1 MTMKKITAFLLLA
14 CIVGQAYAW
23 KPLFAGHR
31 GSYRGVENTEEA
43 MMNGINHYGYTGLEI
58 DVKTTSD
65 GEYVCWHDDD
75 LSRVGHSVQIP
86 YTKFEDLKDLT
97 LTQTRG
103 GVTYTA
109 KILTVDRYLEICKE
123 NNVFPIIELKWAVGI
138 NSNDMS
144 RFPGLYKLIEK
155 HGLVEEARILTS
167 MQASLEYVR
176 TNYPK
181 LQCQYLCYEVTQAR
195 YEWCK
200 KWGINPSV
208 QTGGL
213 TKAMARK
220 CHDAGMEVVCWTV
233 NSASDYQKHGEL
245 GCTTMTCDYLV
256 PADMPELEDIDWEA
270 LSPTPPL
277 DNLYVTPLFNF
288 SETAGTLPE
297 NFPTTKSGS
306 YTQAQEAA
314 FIDGVFYVS
323 DYSARKVV
331 AVDTTGKVWE
341 PGIENA
347 NLRHGIC
354 RDDAGNLILHTSA
367 DAKVPNQLTVLKAE
381 DNSEHVINFTLNN
394 NGQTNFPTASGDI
407 FSAAGGYVYFF
418 PNGQTTVEVV
428 KIANGQF
435 VSTTSCAVSLTG
447 ATAGYVI
454 PIDNNPNHFIYQI
467 RGNGYHLYK
476 NGDKGSYLT
485 SPNGTTAPSRNNS
498 VGGALFQLNGH
509 DMFVYTSGAHY
520 KGGWTVRD
528 MTAAEQTPMYTQE
541 QLGNG
546 GYNANA
552 SVGAFF
558 WWERLDSVTVN
569 LYEYCLG
576 HGLAGWELSAAPH
589 RIRLKGLTTDPTEIT
604 IAKGD
609 TATIQAVL
617 NPVNAETLKT
627 TWRYAT
633 TNRNSKLS
641 YDGTTA
647 QFTSKTVG
655 TYTVTV
661 TIDDLTADCIVNVV
675 EDMTGVDNTTT
686 VTLEPRKQIVNGQVL
701 IRTQDGTYT
710 LMGQEL

>member
-1 MTMKKITAFLLLA
+1 MKRIFTLL
-14 CIVGQAYAW
+14 CIVCILTQAYAW
-23 KPLFAGHR
+23 KPQFAGHR

-75 LSRVGHSVQIP
+75 LSRVGHNVSIP
-86 YTKFEDLKDLT
+86 YSKFADIKDLT
-97 LTQTRG
+97 LTQTRS
-103 GVTYTA
+103 GVQYTA
-109 KILTVDRYLEICKE
+109 KILTVDRYFEICKE

-144 RFPGLYKLIEK
+144 RLPGLYKLIEK

-167 MQASLEYVR
+167 MQPSLEYVR

-181 LQCQYLCYEVTQAR
+181 LQCQFLCYEVTQAR

-213 TKAMARK
+213 SKAMARK

-233 NSASDYQKHGEL
+233 NSLADYQKHGEL

-341 PGIENA
+341 PGIEYA

-435 VSTTSCAVSLTG
+435 VSTNSCAVSLTG

-558 WWERLDSVTVN
+558 WWERIDSVTVN

-617 NPVNAETLKT
+617 TPANAETLKT
-627 TWRYAT
+627 SWRYAT

-641 YDGTTA
+641 YNGNTA
-647 QFTSKTVG
+647 KFTSKTLG

-661 TIDDLTADCIVNVV
+661 TVDDFTADCIVNVV
-675 EDMTGVDNTTT
+675 DELTGVDNTTT
-686 VTLEPRKQIVNGQVL
+686 VTIEPRKQILNGQVL
-701 IRTQDGTYT
+701 IRTQDGTFT
-710 LMGQEL
+710 LMGQEIK

>member
-1 MTMKKITAFLLLA
+1 MKRIYTIL
-14 CIVGQAYAW
+14 CILCIFTQAYAW

-75 LSRVGHSVQIP
+75 LSRVGHNVTIP
-86 YTKFEDLKDLT
+86 YTKFADLKDLT

-103 GVTYTA
+103 GVQYTA

-167 MQASLEYVR
+167 MQPSLEYVR
-176 TNYPK
+176 TNYPA
-181 LQCQYLCYEVTQAR
+181 LQCQYLCYEVTEAR
-195 YEWCK
+195 FEWCK
-200 KWGINPSV
+200 QWGINPSV
-208 QTGGL
+208 QIGGL

-220 CHDAGMEVVCWTV
+220 CHEAGMEVVCWTV
-233 NSASDYQKHGEL
+233 NSLADYQKHGEL

-256 PADMPELEDIDWEA
+256 PSDMPELEEIDWEA

-277 DNLYVTPLFNF
+277 DSLYVTPLFNY

-297 NFPTTKSGS
+297 NFPTTLGGS
-306 YTQAQEAA
+306 YVNAQEAA
-314 FIDGVFYVS
+314 FLDGVFYVA

-331 AVDTTGKVWE
+331 AIDTTGKVFD
-341 PGIENA
+341 PSIGNA

-354 RDDAGNLILHTSA
+354 RDDAGNLILHTSS
-367 DAKVPNQLTVLKAE
+367 DASVPTQITVYKAE
-381 DNSEHVINFTLNN
+381 DNTEHVINFTLNN

-407 FSAAGGYVYFF
+407 FSAAGGYLYFF
-418 PNGQTTVEVV
+418 PNGHKFVEVV

-454 PIDNNPNHFIYQI
+454 PINNTPTHFIYQI

-485 SPNGTTAPSRNNS
+485 SPNGTTAPARNNT
-498 VGGALFQLNGH
+498 VGGAFFQLNGH

-528 MTAAEQTPMYTQE
+528 MTSAELTPMYTQE
-541 QLGNG
+541 QLGDG

-558 WWERLDSVTVN
+558 HWERIDSVTVN

-576 HGLAGWELSAAPH
+576 HGIAGWELSAEPH
-589 RIRLKGLTTDPTEIT
+589 KIRVKDFALDETNIT
-604 IAKGD
+604 IEEGD
-609 TATIQAVL
+609 TAH
-617 NPVNAETLKT
+617 LKAIIT
-627 TWRYAT
+627 PADAADQNVTWRVSPT
-633 TNRNSKLS
+633 GRTSKLNH
-641 YDGTTA
+641 DGLNAT
-647 QFTSKTVG
+647 FTSTKEG
-655 TYTVTV
+655 TFTVTA
-661 TIDDLTADCIVNVV
+661 TLGDFTAECVI
-675 EDMTGVDNTTT
+675 T
-686 VTLEPRKQIVNGQVL
+686 VTAVTGLETPTITSSDSQKTLRNGHL
-701 IRTQDGTYT
+701 IITNGNKVYNAQ
-710 LMGQEL
+710 GQEL

>member
-1 MTMKKITAFLLLA
+1 
-14 CIVGQAYAW
+14 
-23 KPLFAGHR
+23 
-31 GSYRGVENTEEA
+31 
-43 MMNGINHYGYTGLEI
+43 
-58 DVKTTSD
+58 
-65 GEYVCWHDDD
+65 
-75 LSRVGHSVQIP
+75 
-86 YTKFEDLKDLT
+86 
-97 LTQTRG
+97 
-103 GVTYTA
+103 
-109 KILTVDRYLEICKE
+109 
-123 NNVFPIIELKWAVGI
+123 
-138 NSNDMS
+138 
-144 RFPGLYKLIEK
+144 
-155 HGLVEEARILTS
+155 
-167 MQASLEYVR
+167 
-176 TNYPK
+176 
-181 LQCQYLCYEVTQAR
+181 
-195 YEWCK
+195 
-200 KWGINPSV
+200 
-208 QTGGL
+208 
-213 TKAMARK
+213 
-220 CHDAGMEVVCWTV
+220 
-233 NSASDYQKHGEL
+233 
-245 GCTTMTCDYLV
+245 MTCDYLV
-256 PADMPELEDIDWEA
+256 PADMPELEEIDWEA

-528 MTAAEQTPMYTQE
+528 MTAAEQTPMYTQAE
-541 QLGNG
+541 LGTG

-617 NPVNAETLKT
+617 TPANAETLKT

-633 TNRNSKLS
+633 TNRNSRLS
-641 YDGTTA
+641 YNGTTA
-647 QFTSKTVG
+647 KFTSKTLG

-661 TIDDLTADCIVNVV
+661 TIDDFTADCIVNVV
-675 EDMTGVDNTTT
+675 DELTGVDNTTT
-686 VTLEPRKQIVNGQVL
+686 VTIEPRKQMVNGQVL
-701 IRTQDGTYT
+701 IRTQDGTFT
-710 LMGQEL
+710 LMGQEIK

>member
-1 MTMKKITAFLLLA
+1 MKKLLFLLCFVCTLT
-14 CIVGQAYAW
+14 QAYAW

-75 LSRVGHSVQIP
+75 LKRVGHDVTIP
-86 YTKFEDLKDLT
+86 YSKFADIKDLT

-167 MQASLEYVR
+167 MQPSLEYVR

-181 LQCQYLCYEVTQAR
+181 LQCQFLCYEVTQAR

-213 TKAMARK
+213 SKAMARK

-233 NSASDYQKHGEL
+233 NSLADYQKHGEL

-277 DNLYVTPLFNF
+277 DHLYVTPLFNF
-288 SETAGTLPE
+288 SETAGNLPT

-306 YTQAQEAA
+306 YVNAQEAA
-314 FIDGVFYVS
+314 FLDGVFYVA

-341 PGIENA
+341 PGIEYA

-354 RDDAGNLILHTSA
+354 RDDAGNLIMHTSA
-367 DAKVPNQLTVLKAE
+367 DAKVPTQVTVLKPN
-381 DNSEHVINFTLNN
+381 DTTDYVISFTLNN

-407 FSAAGGYVYFF
+407 FSAAGGYLYFF
-418 PNGQTTVEVV
+418 PNGQNFVEVV

-435 VSTTSCAVSLTG
+435 VSTTSCPVSLTG

-454 PIDNNPNHFIYQI
+454 PIDNNPDHFIYQI

-528 MTAAEQTPMYTQE
+528 MTAADQTPMYTQE
-541 QLGNG
+541 QLGDG

-558 WWERLDSVTVN
+558 WWERIDSVTVN

-576 HGLAGWELSAAPH
+576 HGIAGWELSAEPH
-589 RIRLKGLTTDPTEIT
+589 RIRLKGLALDPAEIT
-604 IAKGD
+604 IKPGE
-609 TATIQAVL
+609 TATITAVL
-617 NPVNAETLKT
+617 NPANAEVLSTS
-627 TWRYAT
+627 WRYAT
-633 TNRNSKLS
+633 ANRNSKLTTN
-641 YDGTTA
+641 GNTA
-647 QFTSKTVG
+647 QFTSTKTG
-655 TYTVTV
+655 TYTVTAV
-661 TIDDLTADCIVNVV
+661 VDDFTAECIVNVV
-675 EDMTGVDNTTT
+675 D
-686 VTLEPRKQIVNGQVL
+686 EPETDVNSVEISQQIGKYIQDGQLVIHHNGQVINAL
-701 IRTQDGTYT
+701 
-710 LMGQEL
+710 GQTIQ

>member
-1 MTMKKITAFLLLA
+1 MKKIVTLL
-14 CIVGQAYAW
+14 CICCMFIQAYAW
-23 KPLFAGHR
+23 KPQFAGHR

-75 LSRVGHSVQIP
+75 LSRVGHNVQIP
-86 YTKFEDLKDLT
+86 YTKFTDLKDLT

-167 MQASLEYVR
+167 MQKSLEYVR
-176 TNYPK
+176 TNYPALK
-181 LQCQYLCYEVTQAR
+181 CQYLCYEVSQSY

-220 CHDAGMEVVCWTV
+220 CHEAGMEVACWTV
-233 NSASDYQKHGEL
+233 NSEASYLQHGEL

-256 PADMPELEDIDWEA
+256 PGDMPELEEVDWEA

-277 DNLYVTPLFNF
+277 DNLYVTPLFNY
-288 SETAGTLPE
+288 SETAGNLPE
-297 NFPTTKSGS
+297 NFPTTLSGS
-306 YTQAQEAA
+306 YTQAQQAA
-314 FIDGVFYVS
+314 FLDGVFYMA
-323 DYSARKVV
+323 DFNAKKVV

-341 PGIENA
+341 PGLEYA

-354 RDDAGNLILHTSA
+354 RDDAGNLILLTSP
-367 DAKVPNQLTVLKAE
+367 DAKVPSQLTVFKVE
-381 DNSEHVINFTLNN
+381 DNSEHVIEITLNN
-394 NGQTNFPTASGDI
+394 NAQTHFPTASGDI

-418 PNGQTTVEVV
+418 PNNQSFVEVV

-435 VSTTSCAVSLTG
+435 VSTTSCAVSLKG
-447 ATAGYVI
+447 TAGYVI

-485 SPNGTTAPSRNNS
+485 SPNGTTAPARNNTY
-498 VGGALFQLNGH
+498 GGALFQLNGH
-509 DMFVYTSGAHY
+509 DMFVYTSGSHY

-528 MTAAEQTPMYTQE
+528 MTSADLTPMYTQAE
-541 QLGNG
+541 LGTG

-552 SVGAFF
+552 STGAFF
-558 WWERLDSVTVN
+558 WWERLDDVTVN

-576 HGLAGWELSAAPH
+576 HGIAGWELSAEPH
-589 RIRLKGLTTDPTEIT
+589 KIRVKGLSLSESNIT
-604 IAKGD
+604 LNVGD
-609 TATIQAVL
+609 TAHITAIITPA
-617 NPVNAETLKT
+617 NADDQNITWRRTPSDRVSKLKT
-627 TWRYAT
+627 DGLTAT
-633 TNRNSKLS
+633 LTSSK
-641 YDGTTA
+641 A
-647 QFTSKTVG
+647 G
-655 TYTVTV
+655 TYTVTATLGEFQAECTV
-661 TIDDLTADCIVNVV
+661 TFTEETTDV
-675 EDMTGVDNTTT
+675 EDITTT
-686 VTLEPRKQIVNGQVL
+686 DEGTHKIIHNGQVQIVHEGKHYSITGEKL
-701 IRTQDGTYT
+701 
-710 LMGQEL
+710 

>member
-1 MTMKKITAFLLLA
+1 MKKITAFLLFA

-43 MMNGINHYGYTGLEI
+43 MMNGINYYGYTGLEI

-86 YTKFEDLKDLT
+86 YTKFADLKDLT

-103 GVTYTA
+103 GTTYTA

-167 MQASLEYVR
+167 MQPSLEYVR
-176 TNYPK
+176 TNFPK
-181 LQCQYLCYEVTQAR
+181 LQCQFLCYEVTQAR

-208 QTGGL
+208 QIGGL

-233 NSASDYQKHGEL
+233 NSLADYQKHGEL

-256 PADMPELEDIDWEA
+256 PADMPELADIDWEA

-306 YTQAQEAA
+306 YVNAQEAA

-341 PGIENA
+341 PGIEHA

-576 HGLAGWELSAAPH
+576 HGIAGWELSAEPH
-589 RIRLKGLTTDPTEIT
+589 RVRLKGLTTDPTEVT

-609 TATIQAVL
+609 NVTIQAVL
-617 NPVNAETLKT
+617 NPANADVLNT

-633 TNRNSKLS
+633 TNRNSKLTTN
-641 YDGTTA
+641 GTTA
-647 QFTSKTVG
+647 KFTSKKVG

-661 TIDDLTADCIVNVV
+661 VVDDFTAECVVNVV
-675 EDMTGVDNTTT
+675 DEITGVDNTTT

-701 IRTQDGTYT
+701 IRTQDGTFT
-710 LMGQEL
+710 LMGQEIK

>member
-1 MTMKKITAFLLLA
+1 MTMKKITAFLLFA

-23 KPLFAGHR
+23 KPQFAGHR

-43 MMNGINHYGYTGLEI
+43 MMNGINYYGYTGLEI

-75 LSRVGHSVQIP
+75 LSRVGHNVTIP

-103 GVTYTA
+103 GVQYTA

-167 MQASLEYVR
+167 MQPSLEYVR
-176 TNYPK
+176 TNFPK
-181 LQCQYLCYEVTQAR
+181 LQCQFLCYEVTETR
-195 YEWCK
+195 YDWCK

-208 QTGGL
+208 QVGGL
-213 TKAMARK
+213 SKYMARK
-220 CHDAGMEVVCWTV
+220 CHDAGMEVAVWTV
-233 NSASDYQKHGEL
+233 NSLADYQKYGDL
-245 GCTTMTCDYLV
+245 GCTTMTCDYLL
-256 PADMPELEDIDWEA
+256 PADMPEIAEVDWES
-270 LSPTPPL
+270 LSPTLPV
-277 DNLYVTPLFNF
+277 DTLYITELFNY
-288 SETAGTLPE
+288 SETAGNLPA

-306 YTQAQEAA
+306 YTQAQQSA
-314 FIDGVFYVS
+314 FIDGLFYVA
-323 DYSARKVV
+323 DYSAKKVICI
-331 AVDTTGKVWE
+331 DTTGVITDPNIPTTK
-341 PGIENA
+341 
-347 NLRHGIC
+347 HGIC
-354 RDDAGNLILHTSA
+354 RDDAANLILHTSA
-367 DAKVPNQLTVLKAE
+367 DAKVPTQLTVYKAE
-381 DNSEHVINFTLNN
+381 DGSEHTITFTLNN

-407 FSAAGGYVYFF
+407 FSDAGGYVYFF
-418 PNGQTTVEVV
+418 PNGQNFVEVV
-428 KIANGQF
+428 KIAKGQF
-435 VSTTSCAVSLTG
+435 VSTTSCAVSMTG
-447 ATAGYVI
+447 TTAGYVI
-454 PIDNNPNHFIYQI
+454 PIDNNPNHFIYQV
-467 RGNGYHLYK
+467 RANGYNLYK
-476 NGDKGSYLT
+476 DGDKGSYLT
-485 SPNGTTAPSRNNS
+485 SPNGTTAPQRNNS
-498 VGGALFQLNGH
+498 VGGALFELGGH
-509 DMFVYTSGAHY
+509 DMLVHTSGAHY
-520 KGGWTVRD
+520 KGGWTLRD
-528 MTAAEQTPMYTQE
+528 MTSAELVPMFTQP

-558 WWERLDSVTVN
+558 HWERIDSVTVN

-576 HGLAGWELSAAPH
+576 HGIAGWEISTAPH
-589 RIRLKGLTTDPTEIT
+589 RIRLKGLTTDPTEVT

-617 NPVNAETLKT
+617 NPANAEILNTS
-627 TWRYAT
+627 WRYVT

-641 YDGTTA
+641 YNGTTA
-647 QFTSKTVG
+647 KFTSKSVG
-655 TYTVTV
+655 TYTITV
-661 TIDDLTADCIVNVV
+661 TIDDYTADCIVNVV

-686 VTLEPRKQIVNGQVL
+686 VTIEPRKQVVNGQVL

>member
-1 MTMKKITAFLLLA
+1 MKKTLLLL
-14 CIVGQAYAW
+14 CLVCTLSQAYAW

-43 MMNGINHYGYTGLEI
+43 MMNGINYYGYTGLEI

-75 LSRVGHSVQIP
+75 LKRVGHDVTIP
-86 YTKFEDLKDLT
+86 YSKFADIKDLT

-167 MQASLEYVR
+167 MQPSLEYVR
-176 TNYPK
+176 TNYPA
-181 LQCQYLCYEVTQAR
+181 LQCQFLCYEVTQAR

-213 TKAMARK
+213 SKAMARK

-233 NSASDYQKHGEL
+233 NSLADYQKHGEL
-245 GCTTMTCDYLV
+245 GCTTMTCDYLL

-288 SETAGTLPE
+288 SETAGNLPE

-306 YTQAQEAA
+306 YVNAQEAA
-314 FIDGVFYVS
+314 FIDGVFYVA

-341 PGIENA
+341 PGIEYA

-367 DAKVPNQLTVLKAE
+367 DAKVPTQLTVLKAE
-381 DNSEHVINFTLNN
+381 DNTEHVIEFKLNN

-435 VSTTSCAVSLTG
+435 VSTTSCPVSLTG

-454 PIDNNPNHFIYQI
+454 PIDNSPNHFIYQI

-485 SPNGTTAPSRNNS
+485 SPNGTTAPARNNT

-528 MTAAEQTPMYTQE
+528 MTSAELTPMYTQE

-576 HGLAGWELSAAPH
+576 HGIAGWELSAEPH
-589 RIRLKGLTTDPTEIT
+589 RIRLKGLALDPAEIT
-604 IAKGD
+604 IKTGE
-609 TATIQAVL
+609 TATITAVL
-617 NPVNAETLKT
+617 SPANAEVLSTS
-627 TWRYAT
+627 WRYAT
-633 TNRNSKLS
+633 TNRSTKLTPN
-641 YDGTTA
+641 GTTA
-647 QFTSKTVG
+647 QFTSTKTG
-655 TYTVTV
+655 TYTVTAV
-661 TIDDLTADCIVNVV
+661 VDDLTAECIVNVV
-675 EDMTGVDNTTT
+675 DESGTDIPSVE
-686 VTLEPRKQIVNGQVL
+686 VS
-701 IRTQDGTYT
+701 TQDGKYVHN
-710 LMGQEL
+710 GQLVIYHNGQKINALGQTIQ